1 MIRIG
6 FSTNKTNPLSSFI
19 RWVTKSQYS
28 HCFLIV
34 EDAFFG
40 VDMALEADQ
49 YGFRL
54 VPLEQFAKQHDIM
67 LVVSP
72 VAPIDEGVK
81 KAATWLGESYDFTG
95 LFGMAF
101 VLLGRWLGRK
111 WRNPLRAAHAMF
123 CSEAIVYVLRA
134 ANYPGAA
141 DLTPSDTSPEDLA
154 EFLARSSPSI
164 KA

>member
-1 MIRIG
+1 MIKIG
-6 FSTNKTNPLSSFI
+6 FSTSKTNPLSGLI

-54 VPLEQFAKQHDIM
+54 VPLEQFAKQHDIR

-72 VAPIDEGVK
+72 VVPIDDGVK

-95 LFGMAF
+95 LFGMVF
-101 VLLGRWLGRK
+101 VMLARCLGRK
-111 WRNPLRAAHAMF
+111 WRNPLRAAHTMF
-123 CSEAIVYVLRA
+123 CSEAIVYVLQA

-141 DLTPSDTSPEDLA
+141 ELEPADTSPEDLA
-154 EFLARSSPSI
+154 EFLARASSSI